1 MYEDNASDTV
11 IGVLREIRTL
21 ARDGAPGDRLPSVRT
36 LVARHH
42 VSPLT
47 VQAAIRTASAEG
59 LVDVQPGKGS
69 YIAAPRAET
78 PTADLS
84 WQSVALGPGR
94 QGEEV
99 LSSLL
104 AVPSEHAI
112 TLSSGYIDSTLQPV
126 TALGAALARAARQPT
141 SWERGPIEGRH
152 DLRGWFAREAGGRLR
167 AADMTICSGGQP
179 ALATAFRGLAAP
191 GDVLLVE
198 SPTYLGAIA
207 AGRDA
212 GLRVVPVPADADGV
226 RPDLLAD
233 AFRRTGAR
241 LFYCQPLHANPHG
254 GVLATSR
261 RADVL
266 AAAADAGAFIME
278 DDWARGLT
286 IDGTPPPP
294 LAADDVNG
302 HVVYLRSLTKVVAPG
317 LRVAAIGAR
326 GVAGTRLR
334 TARVLDDF
342 FVAGPLQAATI
353 DFVTSPA
360 WRRHFTA
367 LRSGLHTRRDAL
379 LAALRTHLPHLA
391 PSTPPSGGLHVWLRL
406 PEDVDE
412 SALVTAAAA
421 QNVVVFGGRPWF
433 AAEAPAPHLR
443 LSIGGAP
450 ADSYDDGVRRLSRAF
465 TTV

>member
-1 MYEDNASDTV
+1 MNDDNASGGV
-11 IGVLREIRTL
+11 IEVLREIRAH
-21 ARDGAPGDRLPSVRT
+21 AREGPPGARLPSVRT
-36 LVARHH
+36 LVERHR

-59 LVDVQPGKGS
+59 LIDVQPGRGS
-69 YIAAPRAET
+69 YIAARHAET

-84 WQSVALGPGR
+84 WQPVALGPGR

-104 AVPSEHAI
+104 AVPPERAI
-112 TLSSGYIDSTLQPV
+112 TLSSGYIDSALQPV
-126 TALGAALARAARQPT
+126 SALGSALARAARQPA
-141 SWERGPIEGRH
+141 SWARGPIEGRH
-152 DLRGWFAREAGGRLR
+152 DLRDWFAREVGGALR
-167 AADMTICSGGQP
+167 AGDMTICSGGQP

-212 GLRVVPVPADADGV
+212 GLRVVPVPADAEGV
-226 RPDLLAD
+226 RPDLLAA
-233 AFRRTGAR
+233 AFRRTGAK

-254 GVLATSR
+254 GTLAPSR
-261 RADVL
+261 RPDVL
-266 AAAADAGAFIME
+266 AATSDAGAFIIE
-278 DDWARGLT
+278 DDYARGQT

-294 LAADDVNG
+294 LAADDTDG

-360 WRRHFTA
+360 WRKHLTA
-367 LRSGLHTRRDAL
+367 LRSGLRTRRDAL
-379 LAALRTHLPHLA
+379 LRALHTHLPELA
-391 PSTPPSGGLHVWLRL
+391 PERVPRGGLHVWLRL
-406 PEDVDE
+406 PDDVDE
-412 SALVTAAAA
+412 AALVTAAAA
-421 QNVVVFGGRPWF
+421 RDVVVFGGRPWF
-433 AAEAPAPHLR
+433 AAEAPAPYLR
-443 LSIGGAP
+443 LSFGGAP
-450 ADSYDDGVRRLSRAF
+450 ADSYDEGVRRLSVAF
-465 TTV
+465 NSV